1 MPSII
6 DTASAL
12 RSLLRASGAEIES
25 SARLPF
31 KVFNALS
38 EMDAFR
44 LQLGADYGGPATNP
58 IDYLKVVEELSRGD
72 ASTGWCAMVGSES
85 VACINAFLEPATVRK
100 MLEAG
105 PKSTAAF
112 TVVGAGTAIETAEG
126 YVASGRWRFASG
138 CRHADWLGSLCVVH
152 DDDGPRTRDNGAPLT
167 RVIFVRREEAILH
180 DTWTVSGLRGT
191 ASDDFEIRNLK
202 VPLEQTF
209 DLAAPPVDPATAWRI
224 PLVLRL
230 AMSKAAAV
238 CGIARGAMDALVPML
253 ERKPFAG
260 AVPAREEPRFQ
271 LMLAQAEGALEGGR
285 AYLYQ
290 NIELAWQTVL
300 RGDPLTLQEIAS
312 VRLAIVSAAQRA
324 LESLHLMQEIAGTSA
339 VLDPAFDRNA
349 RDFEVA
355 RHHMQLQSH
364 IVEDVGRVLLGMQPR
379 NPMF

>member
-1 MPSII
+1 MSSIV
-6 DTASAL
+6 DSAIVL
-12 RSLLRASGAEIES
+12 RPLLRASGPEIES
-25 SARLPF
+25 GARLTAD
-31 KVFNALS
+31 VFDALS
-38 EMDAFR
+38 DMDAFR
-44 LQLGADYGGPATNP
+44 LQLGADYGGPAANP
-58 IDYLKVVEELSRGD
+58 IDYLKVIEELSRGD
-72 ASTGWCAMVGSES
+72 ASSGWCAMVGSES
-85 VACINAFLEPATVRK
+85 VACINAFLEPETVRK
-100 MLEAG
+100 MLAAG

-126 YVASGRWRFASG
+126 YLASGRWRFASG
-138 CRHADWLGSLCVVH
+138 CRHAQWLASLCVVH
-152 DDDGPRTRDNGAPLT
+152 DENGPRTRDNGAPLT
-167 RVIFVRREEAILH
+167 RVIFVRREDVIFH

-191 ASDDFEIRNLK
+191 ASDDFEIRDMQI
-202 VPLEQTF
+202 PLEQSF
-209 DLAAPPVDPATAWRI
+209 DLAAPPLDPGMAWRI
-224 PLVLRL
+224 PVVLRL

-290 NIELAWQTVL
+290 NIDVAWQTVL
-300 RGDPLTLQEIAS
+300 RGEALTIDEVAR
-312 VRLAIVSAAQRA
+312 VRLAIATAAQRA
-324 LESLHLMQEIAGTSA
+324 LEALHLMQEIAGTSA
-339 VLDPAFDRNA
+339 VLDPTFDRHA

-364 IVEDVGRVLLGMQPR
+364 VVEDVGRVLLGMQPR

>member
-1 MPSII
+1 MPSIV
-6 DTASAL
+6 DNARAL
-12 RSLLRASGAEIES
+12 RPLLRASSAEIES
-25 SARLPF
+25 GARLTPE
-31 KVFNALS
+31 VFNALS
-38 EMDAFR
+38 NMDAFR
-44 LQLGADYGGPATNP
+44 LQLSADYGGPAASP
-58 IDYLKVVEELSRGD
+58 IDYLKVIEELSRGD
-72 ASTGWCAMVGSES
+72 ASSGWCAMVGSES

-105 PKSTAAF
+105 PQSTAAF
-112 TVVGAGTAIETAEG
+112 TVVGAGIANETADG

-138 CRHADWLGSLCVVH
+138 CRHADWLASLCVVH
-152 DDDGPRTRDNGAPLT
+152 DENGPRMRDNGAPLT
-167 RVIFVRREEAILH
+167 RVIFVRREDSILH

-191 ASDDFEIRNLK
+191 ASDDFEIRDLK
-202 VPLEQTF
+202 IPRDRSF
-209 DLAAPPVDPATAWRI
+209 DLAAPAIDPGTGWRI
-224 PLVLRL
+224 PVVLRL

-290 NIELAWQTVL
+290 NIDIAWQTVL
-300 RGDPLTLQEIAS
+300 RGDPLTIDEIAR
-312 VRLAIVSAAQRA
+312 VRLAIVLAAQRA

-339 VLDPAFDRNA
+339 VLDPTFDRHA

-355 RHHMQLQSH
+355 RHHMQLQTH
-364 IVEDVGRVLLGMQPR
+364 VAEDVGRVLLGMQPR